1 MTQLTRFP
9 FLLCLLLSALCAQA
23 NQNQN
28 YPFSIETEKE
38 GDGHRIVARNAG
50 PAPVS
55 VKVSIVGAQYIA
67 PDRPFPVYA
76 VVPPGGGTLY
86 LARIRPAMA
95 GVGYSF
101 RTESSWVLGDFNAAQ
116 SPDALYRLP
125 FKEGATYRIGQS
137 PGGPISTHTSP
148 DSQFAVDIP
157 MPEGAPIVAA
167 RDGVVIYSEANQIY
181 GAQVPDMLSKANEI
195 RIQHLDGTIA
205 IYAHLAHGGVYVY
218 PGQRVVAGQQIGL
231 AGSTGYSSGPHL
243 HFAVQTVRRNGE
255 RLETIS
261 LPFRFYV
268 GVPPVAF
275 APQFGLLAKADYS
288 SPALAPGL
296 ESPTRVVRAQPAPA
310 VVSSDP
316 VAAGS
321 PEMAVSFQVPPEVRR
336 FLLKIPVWQW
346 FVGMVGLI
354 ALLVILDKMRIARR
368 QREFREVREPNFG
381 ARPVGEAFSHGLS
394 ARERLLIACA
404 GDRSRAARLQ
414 EYERQCTPGIGD
426 EEAALRAWER
436 LQHDRH

>member
-1 MTQLTRFP
+1 MTQLARYSF
-9 FLLCLLLSALCAQA
+9 FLCLLLSGLCAQA
-23 NQNQN
+23 NQSQN

-38 GDGHRIVARNAG
+38 GDGHRIVARNNG

-67 PDRPFPVYA
+67 PDRPFPVYV
-76 VVPPGGGTLY
+76 VVPPGGASLY
-86 LARIRPAMA
+86 LGRIRPAMA

-101 RTESSWVLGDFNAAQ
+101 RTESTWVLGDFNAAQ

-125 FKEGATYRIGQS
+125 FKEGGVFHLGQS

-157 MPEGAPIVAA
+157 MPEGTPIIAA
-167 RDGVVIYSEANQIY
+167 RDGVVIHREANQVY

-195 RIQHLDGTIA
+195 KVLHLDGTIGV
-205 IYAHLAHGGVYVY
+205 YAHFAHGGVYVY
-218 PGQRVVAGQQIGL
+218 PGQRVLAGQQIGL

-243 HFAVQTVRRNGE
+243 HFAVQTVRRNGD

-268 GVPPVAF
+268 GVPPVVF

-288 SPALAPGL
+288 SPVSAPGPDP
-296 ESPTRVVRAQPAPA
+296 SARMVRAPA
-310 VVSSDP
+310 VVSPAS
-316 VAAGS
+316 VATGS
-321 PEMAVSFQVPPEVRR
+321 PEMVVSFQVPPEVRR
-336 FLLKIPVWQW
+336 FLLQIPAWQW
-346 FVGMVGLI
+346 FAGMVGLI
-354 ALLVILDKMRIARR
+354 VLLVLLDKRRTARR
-368 QREFREVREPNFG
+368 QQAFRVAYEPSFG
-381 ARPVGEAFSHGLS
+381 GQASGGSLSHGLM
-394 ARERLLIACA
+394 ARERLLVACG
-404 GDRSRAARLQ
+404 GDRARAARLQ
-414 EYERQCTPGIGD
+414 DYERESAPGIGE

-436 LQHDRH
+436 LQRDRH

>member
-1 MTQLTRFP
+1 MIPAVRFL
-9 FLLCLLLSALCAQA
+9 FWFWLSLSGVCAQA
-23 NQNQN
+23 SQN
-28 YPFSIETEKE
+28 YPFAIETEKE
-38 GDGHRIVARNAG
+38 GDGHRIVARNNG

-101 RTESSWVLGDFNAAQ
+101 RTESSWVLGDFNALQ

-125 FKEGATYRIGQS
+125 FKDDASYRIGQS

-167 RDGVVIYSEANQIY
+167 RDGVVIHSEANQIY
-181 GAQVPDMLSKANEI
+181 GAQVPDMLTKANEVKVL
-195 RIQHLDGTIA
+195 HLDGTIG

-218 PGQRVVAGQQIGL
+218 PGQRVLAGQQIGL

-243 HFAVQTVRRNGE
+243 HFAVQTVRRNGD
-255 RLETIS
+255 RLETVS

-268 GVPPVAF
+268 GIPPVAF
-275 APQFGLLAKADYS
+275 APQFGMLAKAEYRATASVPGVES
-288 SPALAPGL
+288 SQ
-296 ESPTRVVRAQPAPA
+296 RVVRVQPPPAIPAPE
-310 VVSSDP
+310 P
-316 VAAGS
+316 AGIGT
-321 PEMAVSFQVPPEVRR
+321 PEMIVSFQVPSEVRQV
-336 FLLKIPVWQW
+336 LLKTPVWKW
-346 FVGMVGLI
+346 FFGMVV
-354 ALLVILDKMRIARR
+354 VILLLLFLDKKRTARR
-368 QREFREVREPNFG
+368 RRDFLVVREPSF
-381 ARPVGEAFSHGLS
+381 RVQSVGGNLTAS
-394 ARERLLIACA
+394 ERLLVACS
-404 GDRSRAARLQ
+404 GDRARASRLQ
-414 EYERQCTPGIGD
+414 EYECLKAPNISD

-436 LQHDRH
+436 LQRDRH

>member
-1 MTQLTRFP
+1 MPLVARFL
-9 FLLCLLLSALCAQA
+9 FWFWLSLLGVCAQA
-23 NQNQN
+23 SQN

-38 GDGHRIVARNAG
+38 GDGHRIVARNNG

-76 VVPPGGGTLY
+76 VIPPGGGTLY

-125 FKEGATYRIGQS
+125 FKEGASYRIGQS
-137 PGGPISTHTSP
+137 PGGPISTHASP

-157 MPEGAPIVAA
+157 MPEGTPIVAA

-181 GAQVPDMLSKANEI
+181 GAQVPDMLTKANEV
-195 RIQHLDGTIA
+195 RVLHLDGTIG

-218 PGQRVVAGQQIGL
+218 PGQRVLAGQQIGL

-243 HFAVQTVRRNGE
+243 HFAVQTVRRNGDK
-255 RLETIS
+255 LEMIS

-268 GVPPVAF
+268 GVPPAAF
-275 APQFGLLAKADYS
+275 APQFGMLAKAEYS
-288 SPALAPGL
+288 APASVPGH
-296 ESPTRVVRAQPAPA
+296 ESPQRLVRIQPSQSIVVPEPAGTGA
-310 VVSSDP
+310 
-316 VAAGS
+316 
-321 PEMAVSFQVPPEVRR
+321 PEMIVSFQVPPEIRQV
-336 FLLKIPVWQW
+336 LLQIPAWKW
-346 FVGMVGLI
+346 GAGMVVLI
-354 ALLVILDKMRIARR
+354 LLLLLLDKIRTARR
-368 QREFREVREPNFG
+368 QRDFLVAREPGFH
-381 ARPVGEAFSHGLS
+381 AQSVGGNLT
-394 ARERLLIACA
+394 ARERLLVACA
-404 GDRSRAARLQ
+404 GDRARAARLQ
-414 EYERQCTPGIGD
+414 EYEFLKAPDISD

-436 LQHDRH
+436 LQRDRH